1 MQRTNVIL
9 YCNARKIGC
18 SGEVPSGAEH
28 ESAGSEYSADQGVA
42 ITTRAAVIEVGARRN
57 LCIQPDRYQ
66 RHALLALRR
75 AGTPS

>member
-1 MQRTNVIL
+1 MRISPTSLLRLQAPTRSREGAMQRTNVIL

-42 ITTRAAVIEVGARRN
+42 ITTRAAVIEVGA
-57 LCIQPDRYQ
+57 
-66 RHALLALRR
+66 
-75 AGTPS
+75 